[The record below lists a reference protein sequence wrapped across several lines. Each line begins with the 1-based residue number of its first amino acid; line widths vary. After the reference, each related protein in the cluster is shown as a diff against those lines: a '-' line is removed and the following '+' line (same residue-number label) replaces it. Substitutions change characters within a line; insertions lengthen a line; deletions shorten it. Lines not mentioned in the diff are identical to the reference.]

1 MNSKAVI
8 RCLILINKIYNWKLQ
23 KKKEINLSPE
33 VLKVSKSV
41 HITWLRTKK
50 IMTKSV
56 EIEWIK

>member
-33 VLKVSKSV
+33 ELKVSKSV
-41 HITWLRTKK
+41 HITWLRTKN